1 MAGTLV
7 SVTLGCGPGGGG
19 GGGQGGAAGHGAG
32 GGAGSGGLAG
42 MGAAGGRGGTGGK
55 AGAGGLAG
63 SGGMGGSAAGNGGMG
78 GGAAGNGGMG
88 GGAAGSGASG
98 GAGAAG
104 GGGAGGAPGGQSGG
118 GAGGTAGAGGQG
130 GGGTGGGGAGSGGQ
144 SGGGT
149 GGGGAAGSG
158 GQAGTGG
165 ASGSAGN
172 SAGTSGGAGG
182 AAGGSGG
189 RACIGDVSIDFAS
202 IGDYFVDMSASCV
215 ATSVGD
221 GALQLTGNASC
232 RSDAGFVQLDT
243 NRFQICGDFDV
254 RVDFALT
261 TFPIPSTG
269 GRWAGVRAF
278 QSGTSNGVTIERYD
292 LFMTNTCVLALENYK
307 GWTTNSN
314 DCSSQIMSGGDAT
327 GTFRLTR
334 EGSMVTAYFLASG
347 SSDDWVQI
355 ATGTSTTVPWILKLY
370 TSYDGSDAGSETVRF
385 SNMRITS
392 ATAP

>member
-1 MAGTLV
+1 
-7 SVTLGCGPGGGG
+7 
-19 GGGQGGAAGHGAG
+19 
-32 GGAGSGGLAG
+32 
-42 MGAAGGRGGTGGK
+42 
-55 AGAGGLAG
+55 
-63 SGGMGGSAAGNGGMG
+63 MGGSAAGNGGTG

-88 GGAAGSGASG
+88 GGAAGSGAGG

-118 GAGGTAGAGGQG
+118 GAGGTAGAGGQSG
-130 GGGTGGGGAGSGGQ
+130 GGTGGGGAGSGGQSGGGTGGGGAGSGGQ

-165 ASGSAGN
+165 ASGG
-172 SAGTSGGAGG
+172 AGTSGGAGG

-215 ATSVGD
+215 ATSVGN